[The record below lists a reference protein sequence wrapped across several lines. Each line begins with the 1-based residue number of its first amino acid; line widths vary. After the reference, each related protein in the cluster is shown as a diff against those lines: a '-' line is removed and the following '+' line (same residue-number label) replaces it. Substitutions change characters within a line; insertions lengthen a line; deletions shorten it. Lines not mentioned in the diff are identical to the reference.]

1 MYKMHYPFMITPKN
15 VPDIL
20 GKRILLDGYDLV
32 LDLEKSKGVWLYD
45 SAHSKNILDFFG
57 FFATSP
63 VGMNHPKMFEP
74 EFLKELN
81 RAALNKIVN
90 SDIYTVEMAEFV
102 DALSKTA
109 PEYMKYFFFVE
120 GGALAVENALKTA
133 FDWKVRKNFE
143 KGYKKETGQK
153 IMHLKEAFH
162 GRSGYTM
169 SLTNTF
175 DPKKVQYYPK
185 FSWPRVTNPKIKFP
199 LNEKNLREVIE
210 LEKKSLEEMQ
220 HEIDVNKDDIAAF
233 IMEPIQG
240 EGGDNHFRKEYFEA
254 VRKITSDND
263 ILFIVDEVQSGLGIT
278 GKWWAHEHFNVKPD
292 ILAFGKKTQVCGI
305 MVSPKVDE
313 VKDNVFH
320 LSSRINSTWGGN
332 LVDMVRARRY
342 IEIMIE
348 DNILKNVEKVGAY
361 FIKSLQD
368 LEDKYPQYLSNTRG
382 RGLMVSIDLKDTK
395 TRDIYSKLL
404 FKNNLLTLTT
414 GEKGIRFRPPL
425 ILETEHVN
433 KAIEILEK
441 SLKEL

>member
-1 MYKMHYPFMITPKN
+1 MITPKN
-15 VPDIL
+15 VPEIL

-32 LDLEKSKGVWLYD
+32 LDLEKSNGVWLYD

-63 VGMNHPKMFEP
+63 IGMNHPKMFES

-109 PEYMKYFFFVE
+109 PDYMKYFFFVE

-143 KGYKKETGQK
+143 KGYKNEVGQK
-153 IMHLKEAFH
+153 VMHLKEAFH
-162 GRSGYTM
+162 GRTGYTL

-175 DPKKVQYYPK
+175 DPRKTQYFPK

-220 HEIDVNKDDIAAF
+220 HEIDANKEDIAAF

-254 VRKITSDND
+254 VRKITADND
-263 ILFIVDEVQSGLGIT
+263 ILFIVDEIQSGLGIT

-292 ILAFGKKTQVCGI
+292 IIAFGKKTQVCGI
-305 MVSPKVDE
+305 MVGPRVDE
-313 VKDNVFH
+313 IKDNVFH
-320 LSSRINSTWGGN
+320 VSSRINSTWGGN
-332 LVDMVRARRY
+332 IVDMVRARRY

-348 DNILKNVEKVGAY
+348 ENILKNVENVGTY
-361 FIKSLQD
+361 FIKSLQE
-368 LEDKYPQYLSNTRG
+368 LQDKYPQYLSNTRG
-382 RGLMVSIDLKDTK
+382 RGLMCSIDLKDSK
-395 TRDIYSKLL
+395 TRDLYFKIL
-404 FKNNLLTLTT
+404 FKNELLTLTT

-425 ILETEHVN
+425 ILEKEHVN
-433 KAIEILEK
+433 KAIEIMER

>member
-1 MYKMHYPFMITPKN
+1 MITPKN
-15 VPDIL
+15 VPEIL
-20 GKRILLDGYDLV
+20 EKRILLDGYDIV

-45 SAHSKNILDFFG
+45 SSHNKKILDFFG

-63 VGMNHPKMFEP
+63 IGMNHSKMFEP

-109 PEYMKYFFFVE
+109 PDYMKYFFFVE
-120 GGALAVENALKTA
+120 GGALAVENGLKTA
-133 FDWKVRKNFE
+133 FDWKIRKNFE
-143 KGYKKETGQK
+143 KGYKKEVGQK

-162 GRSGYTM
+162 GRSGYTL

-175 DPKKVQYYPK
+175 DPRKTQYFPK
-185 FSWPRVTNPKIKFP
+185 FTWPRVTNPKIKFP

-220 HEIDVNKDDIAAF
+220 HEIDDNKDDIAAF

-254 VRKITSDND
+254 VRKITTEND
-263 ILFIVDEVQSGLGIT
+263 MLFILDEVQSGLGVT
-278 GKWWAHEHFNVKPD
+278 GKWWAHEHFNIKPD
-292 ILAFGKKTQVCGI
+292 IIAFGKKTQVCGI
-305 MVSPKVDE
+305 MVGSKVDE
-313 VKDNVFH
+313 IKDNVFH
-320 LSSRINSTWGGN
+320 VSSRINSTWGGN
-332 LVDMVRARRY
+332 IVDMVRAKKY

-348 DNILKNVEKVGAY
+348 ENILKNVETVGSY
-361 FIKSLQD
+361 FIKSLQE
-368 LEDKYPQYLSNTRG
+368 LENKYPQYLSNTRG
-382 RGLMVSIDLKDTK
+382 RGLMCAIDIKDSK
-395 TRDIYSKLL
+395 TRDSYSKVL
-404 FKNNLLTLTT
+404 FKNGMITLNS

-425 ILETEHVN
+425 ILEKEHVN
-433 KAIEILEK
+433 KAIEILEL
-441 SLKEL
+441 SLKGL

>member
-1 MYKMHYPFMITPKN
+1 MHFPFMITPKN

-63 VGMNHPKMFEP
+63 LGMNHPKMFEP

-109 PEYMKYFFFVE
+109 PDYMKYFFFVE
-120 GGALAVENALKTA
+120 GGALAVENALKTS

-143 KGYKKETGQK
+143 KGYKKEVGQK

-162 GRSGYTM
+162 GRTGYTM

-175 DPKKVQYYPK
+175 DPKKTQYFPK

-210 LEKKSLEEMQ
+210 LEKKSLDEMQ
-220 HEIDVNKDDIAAF
+220 HEIDANKDDIAAF

-292 ILAFGKKTQVCGI
+292 IIAFGKKTQVCGI
-305 MVSPKVDE
+305 MVGPKVDE

-320 LSSRINSTWGGN
+320 VSSRINSTWGGN
-332 LVDMVRARRY
+332 IVDMVRARRY

-368 LEDKYPQYLSNTRG
+368 LQDKYPQYLSNTRG
-382 RGLMVSIDLKDTK
+382 RGLMVSVDLKDSK
-395 TRDIYSKLL
+395 TRDSYSKIL
-404 FKNNLLTLTT
+404 FKNNLLTLIS

-425 ILETEHVN
+425 ILEPDHVN